1 VKSAG
6 GELHLI
12 APYNQADAVRYYRR
26 RHEDRQTKIPKGYSL
41 HAALNLKGDWLEAA
55 GFKTHSRVQLSVEQG
70 KIVIELMVEN
80 SE

>member
-1 VKSAG
+1 MSEMSIVKPSRQLTVG
-6 GELHLI
+6 
-12 APYNQADAVRYYRR
+12 YYRR

-55 GFKTHSRVQLSVEQG
+55 GFKTHSRVRLSVEQG